1 MRVVRHI
8 RTGRIGSRFFSTDS
22 SRLRL
27 SLLEDLA
34 LLAPF
39 ADRSVRATQSQRP
52 RARAPAPLG
61 PAICDVLTCEHLI
74 LQQTARRME
83 HAPRIRIGTAGW
95 SYKDWDGILYPPEVT
110 RKKVHPVEFLA
121 RFFDVIEINTSF
133 YGHIRPELGRLWSR
147 KAAAVNPN
155 FLFTAKLHRSFTHSP
170 LAVMEPTS
178 AASIRPN
185 DRDEQL
191 AREGLESLASE
202 GKLGA
207 LLIQFPVSF
216 KNTSLNREY
225 LEQLL
230 RQFIEYPRVV
240 EVRHESWDNPETIAE
255 FMRHNVGFCNIDQ
268 PLLGRSLAPTEHV
281 TSGVGYVRLHGRNY
295 EHWFE
300 SGFDSDNRNRDD
312 RYNYLYKPAELEK
325 WKEKIEIIA
334 HKAESTFVIAN
345 NHFQAKAAVNALEL
359 RHLLDGKK
367 VRAPETLVKHYP
379 ELKEMVKMEDTSGE
393 YSLLG

>member
-1 MRVVRHI
+1 M
-8 RTGRIGSRFFSTDS
+8 
-22 SRLRL
+22 
-27 SLLEDLA
+27 E
-34 LLAPF
+34 
-39 ADRSVRATQSQRP
+39 
-52 RARAPAPLG
+52 PAS
-61 PAICDVLTCEHLI
+61 
-74 LQQTARRME
+74 
-83 HAPRIRIGTAGW
+83 RIRLGTAGW

-110 RKKVHPVEFLA
+110 RKKIHPVEYLA

-155 FLFTAKLHRSFTHSP
+155 FVFTAKLHRSFTHSP
-170 LAVMEPTS
+170 LAVTEPTS

-185 DRDEQL
+185 DVDERL
-191 AREGLESLASE
+191 AREGLDSLAAE

-225 LEQLL
+225 LDLLL

-240 EVRHESWDNPETIAE
+240 EVRHESWNNPETLAE
-255 FMRHNVGFCNIDQ
+255 FLRQNVGFCNIDQ
-268 PLLGRSLAPTEHV
+268 PRLGRSLAPTEHV

-295 EHWFE
+295 EQW
-300 SGFDSDNRNRDD
+300 FDSDNRND

-325 WKEKIEIIA
+325 WKEKIAVISRQ
-334 HKAESTFVIAN
+334 AESTYVIAN

-359 RHLLDGKK
+359 KYLLGGKK

-379 ELKEMVKMEDTSGE
+379 ELKAMVETEGESGDF
-393 YSLLG
+393 SLLA

>member
-1 MRVVRHI
+1 MEA
-8 RTGRIGSRFFSTDS
+8 S
-22 SRLRL
+22 S
-27 SLLEDLA
+27 
-34 LLAPF
+34 
-39 ADRSVRATQSQRP
+39 
-52 RARAPAPLG
+52 
-61 PAICDVLTCEHLI
+61 
-74 LQQTARRME
+74 
-83 HAPRIRIGTAGW
+83 RIRIGTAGW

-147 KAAAVNPN
+147 KAAAVNPD

-185 DRDEQL
+185 DADERL
-191 AREGLESLASE
+191 AREGLDSLAAE

-240 EVRHESWDNPETIAE
+240 EVRHESWNNPETIAE
-255 FMRHNVGFCNIDQ
+255 FMRQNVGFCNIDQ
-268 PLLGRSLAPTEHV
+268 PLLGRSLGPTEHV

-300 SGFDSDNRNRDD
+300 SGFESGSDSDNRND

-325 WKEKIEIIA
+325 WKEKIGAIA
-334 HKAESTFVIAN
+334 RRAESTYVIAN

-367 VRAPETLVKHYP
+367 VAAPETLVKHYP
-379 ELKEMVKMEDTSGE
+379 ELREMVEIEDASGN

>member
-1 MRVVRHI
+1 
-8 RTGRIGSRFFSTDS
+8 
-22 SRLRL
+22 
-27 SLLEDLA
+27 
-34 LLAPF
+34 
-39 ADRSVRATQSQRP
+39 
-52 RARAPAPLG
+52 
-61 PAICDVLTCEHLI
+61 
-74 LQQTARRME
+74 
-83 HAPRIRIGTAGW
+83 
-95 SYKDWDGILYPPEVT
+95 
-110 RKKVHPVEFLA
+110 
-121 RFFDVIEINTSF
+121 
-133 YGHIRPELGRLWSR
+133 
-147 KAAAVNPN
+147 
-155 FLFTAKLHRSFTHSP
+155 
-170 LAVMEPTS
+170 MEPTS

-185 DRDEQL
+185 DADERL
-191 AREGLESLASE
+191 AREGLDSLAAE

-240 EVRHESWDNPETIAE
+240 EVRHESWNNPETIAE
-255 FMRHNVGFCNIDQ
+255 FMRQNVGFCNIDQ
-268 PLLGRSLAPTEHV
+268 PLLGRSLGPTEHV

-300 SGFDSDNRNRDD
+300 SGFESGSDSDNRND

-325 WKEKIEIIA
+325 WKEKIGAIA
-334 HKAESTFVIAN
+334 RRAESTYVIAN

-367 VRAPETLVKHYP
+367 VAAPETLVKHYP
-379 ELKEMVKMEDTSGE
+379 ELREMVEIEDASGN

>member
-1 MRVVRHI
+1 
-8 RTGRIGSRFFSTDS
+8 
-22 SRLRL
+22 
-27 SLLEDLA
+27 
-34 LLAPF
+34 
-39 ADRSVRATQSQRP
+39 
-52 RARAPAPLG
+52 
-61 PAICDVLTCEHLI
+61 
-74 LQQTARRME
+74 ME

-95 SYKDWDGILYPPEVT
+95 SYKDWDGILYPPGVT

-147 KAAAVNPN
+147 KAGAVNPN

-191 AREGLESLASE
+191 AREGLESIASE

-230 RQFIEYPRVV
+230 RQFIEFPRVV
-240 EVRHESWDNPETIAE
+240 EVRHESWNNPETLTYFTE
-255 FMRHNVGFCNIDQ
+255 RNVAFCNIDQ
-268 PLLGRSLAPTEHV
+268 PLIGRSLEATEHV
-281 TSGVGYVRLHGRNY
+281 TSPVGYVRLHGRNY
-295 EHWFE
+295 DQWFE
-300 SGFDSDNRNRDD
+300 AEKGAD
-312 RYNYLYKPAELEK
+312 RYNYLYSETELAG
-325 WKEKIEIIA
+325 WKEKIERIA
-334 HKAESTFVIAN
+334 HKAEVTYVIAN
-345 NHFQAKAAVNALEL
+345 NHFEAKAGVNALQL
-359 RHLLDGKK
+359 KHMLSGQRVK
-367 VRAPETLVKHYP
+367 APEPLLRHYP
-379 ELKEMVKMEDTSGE
+379 ELKNFD
-393 YSLLG
+393 